1 MPPALR
7 RVGIFGGSFDPP
19 HVGHLL
25 VAQDAMEALALDR
38 LVVVPAGR
46 QPLKEGHGAAPAHR
60 LAMVRDAFAGI
71 PRIEV
76 DPVEIERGGVSFMVD
91 TVRAIRGRHPGAE
104 LFLLVGADV
113 LPSWS
118 RWHQVEALE
127 AMVQVV
133 VLRRPGWE
141 DAGGGG
147 GAGPRGAVTL
157 PTRCVEVSSTE
168 IRERVRTGASLGGFV
183 PEAVAACIAGF
194 EIYRDA
200 TRVPQVGEGA
210 ARD

>member
-1 MPPALR
+1 MPPAPL

-25 VAQDAMEALALDR
+25 VAQDAMAALALDR
-38 LVVVPAGR
+38 LIVVPAGR

-76 DPVEIERGGVSFMVD
+76 DPVEIERGGLSFMVD
-91 TVRAIRGRHPGAE
+91 TVRAIQGRHPGAA

-113 LPSWS
+113 VPSWP

-127 AMVQVV
+127 AMVRVV
-133 VLRRPGWE
+133 VLRRPGQG
-141 DAGGGG
+141 DATGDSGI
-147 GAGPRGAVTL
+147 GPQGAVAL

-168 IRERVRTGASLGGFV
+168 IRERVRVGASLRGFV
-183 PEAVAACIAGF
+183 PEAVAADIAGF
-194 EIYRDA
+194 GIYRDA
-200 TRVPQVGEGA
+200 TRVPHVGEEA